1 MINVIENSL
10 PEIGP
15 EERLLDGIET
25 PLFECP
31 EAAKEI
37 AVVHGRDEKGRD
49 RFKRPSGVPIVK
61 VAAEFRQPLCDRECS
76 FRIPDEL
83 FQRRKTKI
91 VRRKPGI

>member
-37 AVVHGRDEKGRD
+37 AVVHSRDEQGRD
-49 RFKRPSGVPIVK
+49 RLERPSGVPIVK
-61 VAAEFRQPLCDRECS
+61 VAAEFRQPLRDRECS
-76 FRIPDEL
+76 FRISDNL
-83 FQRRKTKI
+83 FQRRKAKI
-91 VRRKPGI
+91 VCRKPRI